1 MNKIWKSHFKINI
14 KSIVLFIAS
23 KDISVRFDQTS
34 LQICLCLIFPLDL
47 IQEVMVLKL
56 NQTYPEI
63 VRVWRELSPT
73 KQDSKTLVE
82 SMVIQPVLVY
92 KSWYRGCME
101 KKGSPFVSLWLKP
114 LPWRRWWTSNLRT
127 NKLWMF
133 FTSLI
138 FSMLATSHHFYLPE
152 EPAFCLQVFIFSV
165 NNSEE

>member
-56 NQTYPEI
+56 NQTSPETF
-63 VRVWRELSPT
+63 RVWRELSPT

-82 SMVIQPVLVY
+82 SKVIQAGLVY
-92 KSWYRGCME
+92 KSWHRDCME
-101 KKGSPFVSLWLKP
+101 KKRFSFCVPLTQATPVKTLVNLKSQDEQTLNVFHFPNLFNVSHLSSFP
-114 LPWRRWWTSNLRT
+114 SSRRACFL
-127 NKLWMF
+127 
-133 FTSLI
+133 FTAL
-138 FSMLATSHHFYLPE
+138 HFQ
-152 EPAFCLQVFIFSV
+152 C
-165 NNSEE
+165 